1 MPDPK
6 STTPL
11 EGQPDSS
18 NSPSAPPN
26 RSTRQPID
34 ERLEIVRQDLE
45 TIFTQ
50 LLLVLDVTITVHK
63 ALLHQN
69 AVQDGDFA
77 NVLQRCGSDMLHEHL
92 GELNIVIEELGGETE
107 YSDKLPPELDALL
120 DGTGKNGGDDHVA

>member
-1 MPDPK
+1 MPEEK
-6 STTPL
+6 SNTTA
-11 EGQPDSS
+11 EGQPAPS

-26 RSTRQPID
+26 RLTRQPIH

-45 TIFTQ
+45 AIFTQ
-50 LLLVLDVTITVHK
+50 LLLVLDVTIAVHR

-69 AVQDGDFA
+69 AVQDGDIA

-92 GELNIVIEELGGETE
+92 GGLNTIIEELGGETE

-120 DGTGKNGGDDHVA
+120 DGAGKNGEDDHVA